1 MKRGV
6 VLFVTFLLVSV
17 FIAGYG
23 KTENLKRDINTATVE
38 ELVQVKGIGQKK
50 AGLIV
55 EYIRSRGRVEDMN
68 ELLEVKG
75 IGQST
80 LEKIK
85 ELFEVKPLDKEAFQN
100 SDADSSH

>member
-1 MKRGV
+1 MKRGF
-6 VLFVTFLLVSV
+6 VLFVSVLVLFV
-17 FIAGYG
+17 FSTVYSNAEIA
-23 KTENLKRDINTATVE
+23 KRDINTATVE

-55 EYIRSRGRVEDMN
+55 EYIRSRGRVDDMN

>member
-1 MKRGV
+1 MKRG
-6 VLFVTFLLVSV
+6 FVLLVTLLVFGVFSV
-17 FIAGYG
+17 GYG
-23 KTENLKRDINTATVE
+23 LAEVSKRDINTATVE
-38 ELVQVKGIGQKK
+38 DLVQVKGIGQKK
-50 AGLIV
+50 AELIV
-55 EYIRSRGRVEDMN
+55 KYISSRGRIEDMK

-85 ELFEVKPLDKEAFQN
+85 ELFEVKPLDKEAFKK